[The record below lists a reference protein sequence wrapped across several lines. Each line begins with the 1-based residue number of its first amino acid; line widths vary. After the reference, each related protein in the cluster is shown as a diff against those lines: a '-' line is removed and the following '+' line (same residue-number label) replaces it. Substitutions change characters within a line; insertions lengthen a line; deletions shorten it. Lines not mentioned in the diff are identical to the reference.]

1 MKLELEPSVQKK
13 LEEIARESNL
23 SVEQASELI
32 LLQFVKVDGGRIYV
46 GAVKGGGLMFVVQWP
61 FLTCFERK
69 TAEELQ
75 KMGVT

>member
-1 MKLELEPSVQKK
+1 MKLELEQSVQKK

-23 SVEQASELI
+23 SVEQACETI
-32 LLQFVKVDGGRIYV
+32 LSQFVKVDGGRIYV
-46 GAVKGGGLMFVVQWP
+46 GAEKGGGLMFVVQWP
-61 FLTCFERK
+61 FLTGFERK